1 MLQVSLT
8 SIWTRCKWMYRWQNE
23 VSGWR
28 KKKKKKKNFL
38 VLSELFTFPFFLNLG
53 CCFSFSLKKCLL
65 GKSSHGGTFGV
76 VFLGGRGRFLILQ
89 TITRKARVSMDT
101 FKTRNIFF
109 SRYSCTFV
117 YIFFFELLSRIFFFS
132 DLLFWFFKML
142 LLWNWCFK
150 DNFLKHQKTYIKF

>member
-1 MLQVSLT
+1 MLQASLT

-23 VSGWR
+23 VSGW
-28 KKKKKKKNFL
+28 KKKK
-38 VLSELFTFPFFLNLG
+38 LSGFKWIVHVCFFLNLG
-53 CCFSFSLKKCLL
+53 CYFSFSLKKCLL

-89 TITRKARVSMDT
+89 TTTRKARVSMDT
-101 FKTRNIFF
+101 FKTWIFF

-150 DNFLKHQKTYIKF
+150 ENFFKAPKDLH